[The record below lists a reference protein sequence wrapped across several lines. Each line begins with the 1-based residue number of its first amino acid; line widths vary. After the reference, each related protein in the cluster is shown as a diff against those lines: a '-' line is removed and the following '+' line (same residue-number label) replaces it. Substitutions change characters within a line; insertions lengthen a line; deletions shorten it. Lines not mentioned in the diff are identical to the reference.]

1 MADTSI
7 RDSSTAPLTGK
18 AVCPQCP
25 CYRCQLTRA
34 QFDLPLIHEYATR
47 IYYTRF
53 HKMMAADPIAMPD
66 HVELWTV
73 SLQLSAPIKSSL
85 THVLAH
91 HSRSRNEV
99 RQLHDSPELENMI
112 RASNDPEQ
120 GFFFLKNLPGTVLRD
135 MMASAEVEIER
146 KEEKKDDITRLL
158 GQTLDTN
165 IKTANATLRLLRRFE
180 AAKDPDP
187 DVVYVKE
194 MVTASRK
201 AMVEKQQALRAA
213 GILKE

>member
-1 MADTSI
+1 M
-7 RDSSTAPLTGK
+7 
-18 AVCPQCP
+18 
-25 CYRCQLTRA
+25 
-34 QFDLPLIHEYATR
+34 EYDNSMTL
-47 IYYTRF
+47 
-53 HKMMAADPIAMPD
+53 M
-66 HVELWTV
+66 
-73 SLQLSAPIKSSL
+73 
-85 THVLAH
+85 
-91 HSRSRNEV
+91 N
-99 RQLHDSPELENMI
+99 LESMI
-112 RASNDPEQ
+112 RVSNDPEQ

-146 KEEKKDDITRLL
+146 KEEKRNDITHLL
-158 GQTLDTN
+158 GQTLDTH

-180 AAKDPDP
+180 AARGPDP